1 VKTAKVV
8 LKNFKSRFVYKNQ
21 EAISHMFRVG
31 TGLDSQILGDFEI
44 ISQIRTS
51 FSQSKSLGL
60 ASNFMER
67 LVNVIQAS
75 KKIKTDTEISSG
87 ATSVSLLLFN
97 I

>member
-1 VKTAKVV
+1 MDLQSTFSINKVNVKTAKAV

-60 ASNFMER
+60 ANFMER
-67 LVNVIQAS
+67 LVNAIQAS
-75 KKIKTDTEISSG
+75 KKIKQIQK
-87 ATSVSLLLFN
+87 
-97 I
+97 

>member
-1 VKTAKVV
+1 
-8 LKNFKSRFVYKNQ
+8 
-21 EAISHMFRVG
+21 MFRVG

-67 LVNVIQAS
+67 LVNAVIQAS